1 MDKESDP
8 QNLLDKL
15 AESERKLT
23 DLQKENDKI
32 NSENEELKNDVH
44 SYRELILSSPSMITL
59 LKGKDL
65 IIQTANKPILDF
77 WQKDEKVV
85 GKPLIEVH
93 PEIREQGLEALLHNV
108 LESEKP
114 QYGYEMPVHISRE
127 NKKDL
132 AYFNFVYQ
140 PQKNRQNKIEEVA
153 VIAQEVTPKAIYHSN
168 IKKNEF
174 KFRQLID
181 SSDSLLAIFIG
192 DNYVI
197 DVANNPIREVWGKG
211 LDVIGKPLFE
221 LLPELKT
228 QGIKEL
234 LDGVYN
240 TGIPYHDKEVAVELV
255 IHGKPEIRYFD
266 ITYQPQKDPCGNII
280 GVANY
285 AADVTRQ
292 ALLNKK
298 ISESE
303 KEFRELVNFMP
314 HKIAMSNAEG
324 EPVFFNNSWIN
335 YTGRSVQDLLE
346 NSWQELIHPDDREF
360 TKQLI
365 NQGLQTGEDIEIELR
380 IYNREKRAKW
390 HLARATAIRND
401 EGVINSWIISNTEIH
416 KLKEEEKRK
425 EDFLK
430 LVSHELKTPVTS
442 IKGYV
447 QLLLAMLPKQNG
459 EADKK
464 LTIKPYLNRIESQVE
479 RLIRLLTEMLDM
491 SKIEQNELELKN
503 ERFNLNDHVE
513 EVIEDIT
520 YSHKDIQIELNH
532 EFNCEVVADRN
543 RIGQVIINL
552 VTNAVKYSPNT
563 KHIQIRIY
571 EYKAKFVGI
580 TIKDFGIG
588 IAPKEQNKIF
598 KRFYRVSGNKDD
610 TYDGFGIGLYLSKE
624 IIKRHHGKI
633 YVNSEIGKGSEFT
646 FVLPLNRN

>member
-1 MDKESDP
+1 MDKESDL

-23 DLQKENDKI
+23 DLQTENDKI
-32 NSENEELKNDVH
+32 NSENEALKNDVH

-77 WQKDEKVV
+77 WQKDMQVV
-85 GKPLIEVH
+85 GKPLIDVH
-93 PEIREQGLEALLHNV
+93 PEIREEGLEALLHDV
-108 LESEKP
+108 LESGDP
-114 QYGYEMPVHISRE
+114 QYGYEMPVHISRN
-127 NKKDL
+127 NKKEL
-132 AYFNFVYQ
+132 VYFNFVYQ
-140 PQKNRQNKIEEVA
+140 PQRNRQNIIEEVA
-153 VIAQEVTPKAIYHSN
+153 VIAQEVTPKAIYNSN
-168 IKKNEF
+168 IKDNEF

-181 SSDSLLAIFIG
+181 SSDSLLAIFKG
-192 DNYVI
+192 ENYII
-197 DVANNPIREVWGKG
+197 DVANHAIREVWGKG
-211 LDVIGKPLFE
+211 HDVIGKPLFE
-221 LLPELKT
+221 LLPELKP

-240 TGIPYHDKEVAVELV
+240 TGVPYHDKAAPVELV
-255 IHGKPEIRYFD
+255 IHGKREIRYFD
-266 ITYQPQKDPCGNII
+266 ITYQPQKDPEGKII

-285 AADVTRQ
+285 AADVTKQ

-298 ISESE
+298 IRESE

-314 HKIAMSNAEG
+314 HKIAMSNAKG
-324 EPVFFNNSWIN
+324 EPIFFNNSWIN
-335 YTGRSVQDLLE
+335 YTGKSIQHLLE
-346 NSWQELIHPDDREF
+346 NSWQDLIHPDDREF

-365 NQGLQTGEDIEIELR
+365 NLGLKTGEDIEIELR
-380 IYNREKRAKW
+380 IYDKEKRPKW
-390 HLARATAIRND
+390 HLARATAIKNE
-401 EGVINSWIISNTEIH
+401 EGAINSWIISNTEIH

-447 QLLLAMLPKQNG
+447 QLLLAMLPRQNG
-459 EADKK
+459 ETDKK

-491 SKIEQNELELKN
+491 SKIEQNELELKI
-503 ERFNLNDHVE
+503 EHFNLNNHVE
-513 EVIEDIT
+513 EIIEDIT
-520 YSHKDIQIELNH
+520 YSHKDIQIELNN
-532 EFNCEVVADRN
+532 EVNCDVFADRD
-543 RIGQVIINL
+543 RIGQVIINF

-563 KHIQIRIY
+563 KHIQIRIHK
-571 EYKAKFVGI
+571 YKSKFVGVS
-580 TIKDFGIG
+580 IKDFGIG
-588 IAPKEQNKIF
+588 IAPKDQKKIF
-598 KRFYRVSGNKDD
+598 KRFYRVPGNKDD
-610 TYDGFGIGLYLSKE
+610 TYGGFGIGLYLSKE
-624 IIKRHHGKI
+624 IIKRHQGKI